1 MTQNERLLEHL
12 KRHRS
17 ITTLEAINSLGIT
30 RLSARI
36 YELTKNGYVFRK
48 NRIKV
53 PNRYGKM
60 VPVIQYVLVDE
71 GAAA

>member
-1 MTQNERLLEHL
+1 MTQKERLLEHL

-17 ITTLEAINSLGIT
+17 ITTLEAINQLGIT

-48 NRIKV
+48 NRIMV

-60 VPVIQYVLVDE
+60 VQVIQYVLVDE